1 MTRKR
6 MIVCAVL
13 LGILFVCVSA
23 FHLMSAK
30 EIPFLNGVRFGMSPK
45 QAEKHLGECFEI
57 YGEAEKGEKIA
68 RSYRTNVMGHDAYV
82 ICWFL
87 DDKILTELSVNWS
100 EQDTALFE
108 QVYNCLYEYYSGHED
123 FFVKDTMESDELNG
137 RVSIGIDNGAT
148 GLFYSIQ
155 TAEDG
160 LYILCVNNF

>member
-1 MTRKR
+1 
-6 MIVCAVL
+6 
-13 LGILFVCVSA
+13 
-23 FHLMSAK
+23 
-30 EIPFLNGVRFGMSPK
+30 
-45 QAEKHLGECFEI
+45 
-57 YGEAEKGEKIA
+57 
-68 RSYRTNVMGHDAYV
+68 MGHDAYV

-87 DDKILTELSVNWS
+87 DDKNLTEVSVRWS

-108 QVYNCLYEYYSGHED
+108 QVYNCLYEYYSSHKD

-160 LYILCVNNF
+160 LYILCVDNS